1 MTGDRVLLSVRE
13 LNILNFKQIYKYIF
27 IDIIQG
33 HRETAIN
40 PSSLCISNPVFVREF
55 PLSVDEDRD
64 VTLEQWVCAL
74 HSAMTGSTSRQSPQ
88 FNPSSLG
95 NVGGL
100 WQALRSNYMV
110 SLLSLVLAIVE
121 SA

>member
-1 MTGDRVLLSVRE
+1 MTGDRVMVSVRK

-33 HRETAIN
+33 HWETAIN

-64 VTLEQWVCAL
+64 VTLEQGAELRVCAL

-88 FNPSSLG
+88 FTPSSLC
-95 NVGGL
+95 NVGEL
-100 WQALRSNYMV
+100 WQAIM
-110 SLLSLVLAIVE
+110 SLSC
-121 SA
+121 

>member
-1 MTGDRVLLSVRE
+1 MTGDRVVLVSVRK

-33 HRETAIN
+33 HWETAIN

-64 VTLEQWVCAL
+64 VTLEQGAGGLC
-74 HSAMTGSTSRQSPQ
+74 TSQCNDRINQSPVT
-88 FNPSSLG
+88 P
-95 NVGGL
+95 
-100 WQALRSNYMV
+100 
-110 SLLSLVLAIVE
+110 I
-121 SA
+121 

>member
-1 MTGDRVLLSVRE
+1 MTGDRVLVSVRK
-13 LNILNFKQIYKYIF
+13 LNLLNFKQIYKYIF

-33 HRETAIN
+33 HWETAIN

-64 VTLEQWVCAL
+64 VTLELCAL

-95 NVGGL
+95 NVGEL
-100 WQALRSNYMV
+100 WQPIM
-110 SLLSLVLAIVE
+110 SLSC
-121 SA
+121 

>member
-33 HRETAIN
+33 HWETAIN
-40 PSSLCISNPVFVREF
+40 PSSLCILDPVFVRGL

-64 VTLEQWVCAL
+64 V
-74 HSAMTGSTSRQSPQ
+74 
-88 FNPSSLG
+88 SS
-95 NVGGL
+95 
-100 WQALRSNYMV
+100 
-110 SLLSLVLAIVE
+110 
-121 SA
+121 

>member
-1 MTGDRVLLSVRE
+1 MTGDRVVVSVRK
-13 LNILNFKQIYKYIF
+13 LNLLNFKQIYKYIF

-33 HRETAIN
+33 HWGTAIN

-55 PLSVDEDRD
+55 PLSVEEDRD
-64 VTLEQWVCAL
+64 VTAGSWVCAL

-95 NVGGL
+95 NVGEL
-100 WQALRSNYMV
+100 WQALHSNYV
-110 SLLSLVLAIVE
+110 SLVLG
-121 SA
+121 SG